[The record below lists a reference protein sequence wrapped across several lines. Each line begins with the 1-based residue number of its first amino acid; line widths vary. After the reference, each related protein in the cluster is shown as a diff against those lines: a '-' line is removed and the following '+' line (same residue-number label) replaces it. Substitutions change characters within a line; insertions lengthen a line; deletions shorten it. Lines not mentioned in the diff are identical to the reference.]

1 MLCSGNFERP
11 KGRLK
16 EKELPQDMICAED
29 AKHSSV
35 ENFSFNNDSML
46 DSSKRLSRFYEDVM
60 ER

>member
-16 EKELPQDMICAED
+16 EKEVPQDMICEED
-29 AKHSSV
+29 AKNSV
-35 ENFSFNNDSML
+35 ENFSFNNDSLL
-46 DSSKRLSRFYEDVM
+46 DSSKHLSRFYEDVM

>member
-1 MLCSGNFERP
+1 MLCSGNFKRP

-16 EKELPQDMICAED
+16 EKEVPQDMICAED
-29 AKHSSV
+29 AKNSV
-35 ENFSFNNDSML
+35 ENFSFNNDSIL

>member
-1 MLCSGNFERP
+1 MLCSGNFDRP

-16 EKELPQDMICAED
+16 EKEAPQDMICAED
-29 AKHSSV
+29 AKNSV